1 MRFSLAACAVE
12 HASIWFTERRMYRTA
27 IFTHVAPYNRPMN
40 SNAHD
45 QHHAPEIDAL
55 VDHLDAADA
64 QLVRKAWEFAEAL
77 YGAARLPTG
86 EAIVAHAL
94 GTVRILDA
102 VRADA
107 PARAAGFLFSAA
119 ERLVKPEEQLKEN
132 FGDEIA
138 TIAIGVRQLARV
150 GIATRPLH
158 RAVRSAEG
166 GTPGGKALDA
176 KASERQA
183 ETLRKMV
190 LAFSTD
196 IRVVLVRLASRLQ
209 TLRWYAENKTP
220 LVEWTDP
227 DIARESIE
235 LYAPLANRLGVWQ
248 IKWEIEDL
256 AFRFLD
262 PDAYK
267 RTARMLDEKRVERE
281 AFILKKTHEL
291 HAQLAAAGIAAVVT
305 GRPKHLYGIVGK
317 MQAKKIAFENLYD
330 VRALRV
336 IVADEAACY
345 ATLSLVH
352 ARWQA
357 LPAEF
362 DDYIARPKDNG
373 YRSIHTIVRDEE
385 GRPFEIQIRTREM
398 HRFAEYG
405 VAAHWRYKESGST
418 AGQGTRARDRF
429 DDRIAWLRQLF
440 AWRSEIVD
448 EAERSAEHRT
458 AQAGGV
464 RSDPPPDDR
473 IYVLTPE
480 ARVIELPLGATPI
493 DFAYHVHSDLGHRCR
508 GARVDG
514 ALAPLNTVL
523 KSGQTVEII
532 TAKPSSSISL
542 EALGPSRDW
551 LNPHLGY
558 LQSPRA
564 RAKVRQWFNA
574 RELEAT
580 LAAGRALVEKTL
592 QQTARGSGK
601 AMPSLD
607 DVAARLG
614 LAKADELFAAVA
626 KDEISLRQL
635 ADAVTDDGTAKAE
648 IDIDELLRARRSRG
662 SSAAGAGQSSVLVVG
677 VDALLTQLAK
687 CCKPAPPDAIAGF
700 VTRGRGVSIHRAD
713 CSNLAAMRERDSERM
728 IAVDWGDPGKRGDA
742 VYPVDVHVSAQDRQ
756 GLLRDI
762 SEVFSREKINVIAVQ
777 TESRKGT
784 ARMAFTAEVGDAR
797 LLQKALVAIGE
808 VKGVVEAKRK

>member
-1 MRFSLAACAVE
+1 
-12 HASIWFTERRMYRTA
+12 
-27 IFTHVAPYNRPMN
+27 MN
-40 SNAHD
+40 SNALGQ
-45 QHHAPEIDAL
+45 QHTREIDAL
-55 VDHLDAADA
+55 VEHLDPSDG
-64 QLVRKAWEFAEAL
+64 QVVRKAWDFAKTL
-77 YGAARLPTG
+77 YGNARLPTG
-86 EAIVAHAL
+86 EAIVGHAL

-119 ERLVKPEEQLKEN
+119 ERLAKPEEQLKEN

-158 RAVRSAEG
+158 RSFGGAEG
-166 GTPGGKALDA
+166 ANPVVKPLAA
-176 KASERQA
+176 KAIERQA

-209 TLRWYAENKTP
+209 TLRWYAQTKTP
-220 LVEWTDP
+220 LAEWTDP
-227 DIARESIE
+227 DIARESLE

-256 AFRFLD
+256 AFRFLE

-267 RTARMLDEKRVERE
+267 RTARMLDEKRIERE
-281 AFILKKTHEL
+281 AFIQKKTNEL
-291 HAQLAAAGIAAVVT
+291 HAQLAAAGIDALVT
-305 GRPKHLYGIVGK
+305 GRPKHLYSIVGK

-336 IVADEAACY
+336 IVTDEAACY
-345 ATLSLVH
+345 AALGVAH
-352 ARWQA
+352 GRWQS

-373 YRSIHTIVRDEE
+373 YRSIHTIVRDDE

-398 HRFAEYG
+398 HRFAEFG
-405 VAAHWRYKESGST
+405 VAAHWRYKEGGSK
-418 AGQGTRARDRF
+418 AGQGARAADRF
-429 DDRIAWLRQLF
+429 DERIAWLRQLF
-440 AWRSEIVD
+440 AWRSEIAG
-448 EAERSAEHRT
+448 EAERSTDRGAVPGA
-458 AQAGGV
+458 AQVGGV
-464 RSDPPPDDR
+464 HAAPPPDDR

-480 ARVIELPLGATPI
+480 ARVIELPFAATPI

-514 ALAPLNTVL
+514 ALAPLNTAL
-523 KSGQTVEII
+523 KTGQTVEII
-532 TAKPSSSISL
+532 TAKASSATPL

-551 LNPHLGY
+551 LNPQLGY

-580 LAAGRALVEKTL
+580 WAAGRALVEKTL

-601 AMPSLD
+601 AMPALD
-607 DVAARLG
+607 ELAARLG
-614 LAKADELFAAVA
+614 FTRAEELFAAVA
-626 KDEISLRQL
+626 KDEVSLRQVS
-635 ADAVTDDGTAKAE
+635 DAVMDDETAKAE
-648 IDIDELLRARRSRG
+648 LDIDELIRARRSG
-662 SSAAGAGQSSVLVVG
+662 VKPGTGGAADAKRSGVLVVG

-700 VTRGRGVSIHRAD
+700 VTRGRGVAIHRAE
-713 CSNLAAMRERDSERM
+713 CSNLAAMREREPERM
-728 IAVDWGDPGKRGDA
+728 ISVDWGDRAKRGDA
-742 VYPVDVHVSAQDRQ
+742 VYPVDVLVSAQDRQ

-762 SEVFSREKINVIAVQ
+762 SEVFSREKINVVAVQ
-777 TESRKGT
+777 TESRKGM
-784 ARMAFTAEVGDAR
+784 ARMGFTAEVGDAR

>member
-1 MRFSLAACAVE
+1 
-12 HASIWFTERRMYRTA
+12 
-27 IFTHVAPYNRPMN
+27 MN
-40 SNAHD
+40 SNVD
-45 QHHAPEIDAL
+45 DRQHAQEIDAL
-55 VDHLDAADA
+55 VDHLDPADA

-158 RAVRSAEG
+158 RAVGGAEG
-166 GTPGGKALDA
+166 GRPGGKPLDA

-220 LVEWTDP
+220 LAEWTDP

-267 RTARMLDEKRVERE
+267 RAARMLDEKRVERE

-405 VAAHWRYKESGST
+405 VAAHWRYKESGS
-418 AGQGTRARDRF
+418 GQGARARDRF

-440 AWRSEIVD
+440 AWRSEIAG
-448 EAERSAEHRT
+448 EAESGAEYRT
-458 AQAGGV
+458 AQVGGV
-464 RSDPPPDDR
+464 RADPPPDDR

-514 ALAPLNTVL
+514 VLAPLNTAL

-532 TAKPSSSISL
+532 TAKPSSSVSL

-551 LNPHLGY
+551 LNAQLGY

-635 ADAVTDDGTAKAE
+635 ADAVVDDGTAKAE
-648 IDIDELLRARRSRG
+648 IDIDDLLRARKSSA
-662 SSAAGAGQSSVLVVG
+662 SSAAGAKRGSVLVVG

-713 CSNLAAMRERDSERM
+713 CSNLAAMRERDPERM

>member
-1 MRFSLAACAVE
+1 
-12 HASIWFTERRMYRTA
+12 
-27 IFTHVAPYNRPMN
+27 MN
-40 SNAHD
+40 SNVPGQ
-45 QHHAPEIDAL
+45 QHAREIDAL
-55 VDHLDAADA
+55 VDHLDPLDA
-64 QLVRKAWEFAEAL
+64 QAVRKAWDFAETL

-86 EAIVAHAL
+86 EAIVEHAL
-94 GTVRILDA
+94 GIVRILDA

-107 PARAAGFLFSAA
+107 PARAAGFLFSAG
-119 ERLVKPEEQLKEN
+119 ERLAKPEEQLKEN

-150 GIATRPLH
+150 GNATRPLH
-158 RAVRSAEG
+158 RAAGGGEG
-166 GTPGGKALDA
+166 GKPGGKPMDA
-176 KASERQA
+176 KSIERQA

-220 LVEWTDP
+220 LAEWADP
-227 DIARESIE
+227 DIARESLE

-248 IKWEIEDL
+248 IKWQIEDL

-267 RTARMLDEKRVERE
+267 RAARMLDEKRGERE
-281 AFILKKTHEL
+281 AFIQKKTVEL
-291 HAQLAAAGIAAVVT
+291 HALLASAGIDAVVT
-305 GRPKHLYGIVGK
+305 GRPKHLYSIVGK
-317 MQAKKIAFENLYD
+317 MQAKKLAFENLYD

-352 ARWQA
+352 GRWHP

-362 DDYIARPKDNG
+362 DDYIARPKENG

-405 VAAHWRYKESGST
+405 VAAHWRYKEGGAS
-418 AGQGTRARDRF
+418 ARASDRF
-429 DDRIAWLRQLF
+429 DERIAWLRQLF
-440 AWRSEIVD
+440 AWRSEIAGG
-448 EAERSAEHRT
+448 AERGAE
-458 AQAGGV
+458 GGAE
-464 RSDPPPDDR
+464 RGAARPGDAPPDER

-480 ARVIELPLGATPI
+480 ARVIELPMGATPI

-514 ALAPLNTVL
+514 ALVPLNTAL
-523 KSGQTVEII
+523 KTGQTVEII
-532 TAKPSSSISL
+532 TAKASATTPL

-551 LNPHLGY
+551 LNPQLGY

-574 RELEAT
+574 RELETT

-601 AMPSLD
+601 AMPAFD
-607 DVAARLG
+607 EVAARLG
-614 LAKADELFAAVA
+614 FSKADELFASVA
-626 KDEISLRQL
+626 KDEISLRKL
-635 ADAVTDDGTAKAE
+635 AEAVGDAALDDSSAKAE
-648 IDIDELLRARRSRG
+648 LDIDDLLRVRKSGTSTASDPKRSG
-662 SSAAGAGQSSVLVVG
+662 VLVVG

-687 CCKPAPPDAIAGF
+687 CCKPAPPDAISGF

-713 CSNLAAMRERDSERM
+713 CSNLAAMRERDPERM
-728 IAVDWGDPGKRGDA
+728 IDVDWGDADKRGDA
-742 VYPVDVHVSAQDRQ
+742 VYPVDVHVTAQDRQ

-762 SEVFSREKINVIAVQ
+762 SEVFSREKINVVAVQ
-777 TESRKGT
+777 TESRKGM

-808 VKGVVEAKRK
+808 VKGVVDAKRK

>member
-1 MRFSLAACAVE
+1 
-12 HASIWFTERRMYRTA
+12 
-27 IFTHVAPYNRPMN
+27 MN
-40 SNAHD
+40 SNVPEHQRAR
-45 QHHAPEIDAL
+45 EIDAL
-55 VDHLDAADA
+55 VDHLDPLDGVV
-64 QLVRKAWEFAEAL
+64 VRKAWDFAETL

-86 EAIVAHAL
+86 EAIVEHAL

-119 ERLVKPEEQLKEN
+119 ERLTKPEEQLKEN

-158 RAVRSAEG
+158 RTVGGAEAG
-166 GTPGGKALDA
+166 KPGGKPLDA
-176 KASERQA
+176 KAIERQA

-220 LVEWTDP
+220 LAEWTDP
-227 DIARESIE
+227 DIARESLE

-248 IKWEIEDL
+248 IKWQIEDL

-267 RTARMLDEKRVERE
+267 RAARMLDQKRGERE
-281 AFILKKTHEL
+281 AFIQRKTYEL
-291 HAQLAAAGIAAVVT
+291 HALLASAGIDAAVT
-305 GRPKHLYGIVGK
+305 GRPKHLYSIVGK
-317 MQAKKIAFENLYD
+317 MQAKKLAFENLYD

-345 ATLSLVH
+345 ATLSVVH
-352 ARWQA
+352 GRWHP

-362 DDYIARPKDNG
+362 DDYIAKAKENG

-385 GRPFEIQIRTREM
+385 DRPFEIQIRTREM

-405 VAAHWRYKESGST
+405 VAAHWRYKEGGSS
-418 AGQGTRARDRF
+418 ARASDRF
-429 DDRIAWLRQLF
+429 DERIAWLRQLF
-440 AWRSEIVD
+440 AWRSEIAGD
-448 EAERSAEHRT
+448 AERGAGPGPGRPGAT
-458 AQAGGV
+458 QAG
-464 RSDPPPDDR
+464 PPPDER

-480 ARVIELPLGATPI
+480 ARVIELPMGATPI
-493 DFAYHVHSDLGHRCR
+493 DFAYHVHSDLGDRCR

-514 ALAPLNTVL
+514 ALVPLNTAL
-523 KSGQTVEII
+523 KTGQTVEII
-532 TAKPSSSISL
+532 TAKPSPTVSL

-551 LNPHLGY
+551 LNPQLAY

-592 QQTARGSGK
+592 QQTTRGSGK
-601 AMPSLD
+601 AMPALD
-607 DVAARLG
+607 ELAARLG
-614 LAKADELFAAVA
+614 FAKADELFAAVA
-626 KDEISLRQL
+626 KDEIGPRQL
-635 ADAVTDDGTAKAE
+635 GEAVLEDGSAKTE
-648 IDIDELLRARRSRG
+648 LDIDDMLRARKSGTTSATDPKRSG
-662 SSAAGAGQSSVLVVG
+662 VLVVG

-700 VTRGRGVSIHRAD
+700 VTRGRGVSIHRSD
-713 CSNLAAMRERDSERM
+713 CSNLAAMRERDPERM
-728 IAVDWGDPGKRGDA
+728 IDVDWGDPSKRGDA

-762 SEVFSREKINVIAVQ
+762 SEVFSREKINVVAVQ
-777 TESRKGT
+777 TESRKGM

-797 LLQKALVAIGE
+797 LLQKALVAIGD